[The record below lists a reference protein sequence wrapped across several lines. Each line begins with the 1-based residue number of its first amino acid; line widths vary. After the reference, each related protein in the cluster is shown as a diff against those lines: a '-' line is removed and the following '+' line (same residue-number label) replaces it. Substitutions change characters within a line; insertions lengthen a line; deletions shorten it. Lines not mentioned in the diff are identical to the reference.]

1 MAAHMEI
8 EAADRGGYDFK
19 ADKYPKEIT
28 NSLRAFQD
36 SLTEVENVLAPLR
49 NASMGDVH
57 SKLQALDRA
66 KLELVS
72 AYAINSMFWMYL
84 CTQGV
89 NPREHPIKHE
99 LGRIQKYMN
108 RVKEIVDKENAAKLD
123 KGAAKRFVKAALYDA
138 NEGKDKQK
146 GKRKATDDTQSG
158 PSKKR

>member
-1 MAAHMEI
+1 MAAHLGVRGEQNSSDF
-8 EAADRGGYDFK
+8 EAE
-19 ADKYPKEIT
+19 KYPREIA
-28 NSLRAFQD
+28 NNLRAFQD
-36 SLTEVENVLAPLR
+36 SLTEVEKALAPLKK
-49 NASMGDVH
+49 ASLGDVH
-57 SKLQALDRA
+57 NKLQTLDRA

-89 NPREHPIKHE
+89 NPRDHPIKHE

-108 RVKEIVDKENAAKLD
+108 RVKEIMDKENAAKLD

-138 NEGKDKQK
+138 AEEKRK
-146 GKRKATDDTQSG
+146 GKRKATGDTESG